1 MAAKKNR
8 ATKNKKKA
16 LNDVYEV
23 EKILQKRCEKKGQVI
38 GEHWIFRYRDWV
50 AELLIKF
57 ILDQIFD

>member
-8 ATKNKKKA
+8 ATKNKKKT

-38 GEHWIFRYRDWV
+38 REH
-50 AELLIKF
+50 
-57 ILDQIFD
+57 